1 MLFGGRG
8 TERQKM
14 LIKPNHAN
22 HCFGCGGGN
31 ARGMQLTFEQDDA
44 ARRIR
49 GEFSLGA
56 EYQGGAGF
64 IHGGIIATL
73 LDEVMA
79 KVSRFNKDHA
89 VTAGLTVEYLKP
101 VPVGEG
107 LIVEGW
113 EVERKGRTIFREAE
127 IRAAS
132 GVLLARGR
140 GRFIEIDPAR
150 FRPGVAEAVAAPPD
164 SNDGKG

>member
-1 MLFGGRG
+1 
-8 TERQKM
+8 M
-14 LIKPNHAN
+14 LIKPNPAN

-56 EYQGGAGF
+56 EYQGGSGF
-64 IHGGIIATL
+64 VHGGIIATL

-79 KVSRFNKDHA
+79 KVSRFSKDHA
-89 VTAGLTVEYLKP
+89 VTAGLTVEYVKP
-101 VPVGEG
+101 VPVGQG

-113 EVERKGRTIFREAE
+113 EVERKGRNIYREAE

-132 GVLLARGR
+132 GALLARGR
-140 GRFIEIDPAR
+140 AHFIEIDPAR
-150 FRPGVAEAVAAPPD
+150 FRARLAAAISTPQDP
-164 SNDGKG
+164 NDGDG